1 MGNASI
7 LFETC
12 LISTGGEPVVMPLK
26 KFVGVRS
33 GDKVV
38 EGCKVTNS
46 VKHTITYTRVDGR
59 LLTHHVLSNG
69 TIIIQLNSTADT
81 GEYHC
86 EAQTDRGLHTA
97 SFFGM
102 SITTV

>member
-1 MGNASI
+1 M
-7 LFETC
+7 
-12 LISTGGEPVVMPLK
+12 MPLK
-26 KFVGVRS
+26 KFVGVRP
-33 GDKVV
+33 GDKVS

-59 LLTHHVLSNG
+59 LMTNQILPNG
-69 TIIIQLNSTADT
+69 TIVIQLNSTADT

-97 SFFGM
+97 SFYGM